1 MNQQNLSSQ
10 IRAEVKAALL
20 EYGFIGSQATA
31 PTKLSEQEYRQVR
44 RLAWRIIEGHIDVDE
59 IDQLSAS
66 AKLELSR
73 MIPQILSL
81 RDLPVFRY
89 LQKVNPYFEPLP
101 SKIIKDY

>member
-44 RLAWRIIEGHIDVDE
+44 RLAWRIIEGYIDVDE
-59 IDQLSAS
+59 IDQLSAR
-66 AKLELSR
+66 AKQAKPEMAIIALPYWIQVSSLGLTRKLSQQSFWVK
-73 MIPQILSL
+73 P
-81 RDLPVFRY
+81 
-89 LQKVNPYFEPLP
+89 
-101 SKIIKDY
+101 